1 MWICIG
7 IWGIMSS
14 SSTSGATEKA
24 AGANQHGGGCS
35 HTTWGLRETDD
46 LDAWTEWLRGKDGGV
61 KIGMHGISLGAAMAL
76 IYSGTERGENISFY
90 VADSAYGGMMELG
103 KDKLSAYTGDPR
115 FLWGMDLMEP
125 FFQSVLWLR
134 SGKTLSDIDPL
145 EAVRRMTAP
154 VLFLHGGADTLIPPK
169 TAEELLQASGSRKKE
184 LFIFDGAGHT
194 MEMSVNGDAYRK
206 AVRVFLESLS
216 QTM

>member
-1 MWICIG
+1 M
-7 IWGIMSS
+7 
-14 SSTSGATEKA
+14 
-24 AGANQHGGGCS
+24 
-35 HTTWGLRETDD
+35 
-46 LDAWTEWLRGKDGGV
+46 

-76 IYSGTERGENISFY
+76 IYSGTERGKNISFY

-103 KDKLSAYTGDPR
+103 KDKISAYTGDPR
-115 FLWGMDLMEP
+115 FLWGMDLVEP

-154 VLFLHGGADTLIPPK
+154 VLFPHGGADTLIPPK

-216 QTM
+216 QDM

>member
-1 MWICIG
+1 MG
-7 IWGIMSS
+7 DGSR
-14 SSTSGATEKA
+14 GA
-24 AGANQHGGGCS
+24 
-35 HTTWGLRETDD
+35 
-46 LDAWTEWLRGKDGGV
+46 
-61 KIGMHGISLGAAMAL
+61 
-76 IYSGTERGENISFY
+76 
-90 VADSAYGGMMELG
+90 
-103 KDKLSAYTGDPR
+103 
-115 FLWGMDLMEP
+115 

-169 TAEELLQASGSRKKE
+169 TAEELLQASGSSQKE

-194 MEMSVNGDAYRK
+194 MEMAVNGDAYRK

-216 QTM
+216 QNM

>member
-1 MWICIG
+1 
-7 IWGIMSS
+7 
-14 SSTSGATEKA
+14 
-24 AGANQHGGGCS
+24 
-35 HTTWGLRETDD
+35 
-46 LDAWTEWLRGKDGGV
+46 
-61 KIGMHGISLGAAMAL
+61 
-76 IYSGTERGENISFY
+76 
-90 VADSAYGGMMELG
+90 MMELG

>member
-1 MWICIG
+1 MCIPYVDMYRDMG
-7 IWGIMSS
+7 YNVLLIDQRGHGE
-14 SSTSGATEKA
+14 SG
-24 AGANQHGGGCS
+24 GS

-76 IYSGTERGENISFY
+76 IYSGTERGKNISFY

-103 KDKLSAYTGDPR
+103 KDKISAYTGDPR
-115 FLWGMDLMEP
+115 FLWGMDLVEP

-145 EAVRRMTAP
+145 EAVRHMTAP

-169 TAEELLQASGSRKKE
+169 TAEELLQASGSSKKE

-194 MEMSVNGDAYRK
+194 MEMAVNGDAYRK

-216 QTM
+216 QNM